1 MLLKYKTDNFN
12 FALEIHSF
20 GTQIKEIRKLLKHK
34 NMGLLSRLGLGGK
47 TESVREFIN
56 KGAVIIDVR
65 TVGEY
70 QDGHIKGS
78 KNIPLDMIHSK
89 VNEIKRM
96 EKPVIVCC
104 KSGMRSGQAASIL
117 KNQGIE
123 VMNGGGWQSL
133 ESKL

>member
-1 MLLKYKTDNFN
+1 
-12 FALEIHSF
+12 
-20 GTQIKEIRKLLKHK
+20 
-34 NMGLLSRLGLGGK
+34 MGLLSMLGLGGK
-47 TESVREFIN
+47 TESVKDFMD

-70 QDGHIKGS
+70 REGHIKGS
-78 KNIPLDMIHSK
+78 KNIPLDMIFSK

-104 KSGMRSGQAASIL
+104 RSGMRSGQAASIL
-117 KNQGIE
+117 KNSGIE